1 VTQDPQSGVIVAEP
15 ILCRT
20 RKALPIVRRWFAFTL
35 FLLFA
40 SMTAHPAASQ
50 DLKIAA
56 VVNEDV
62 ITVIDL
68 LVRTRVAIVAS
79 HVQDTQE
86 NRQRLSGVV
95 LRNLIDE
102 HLKTQAA
109 KSQGITVDEAEVNA
123 RLTEL
128 ARQNQI
134 TLEEFKQKL
143 AASGIL
149 IDSLAD
155 QFRADIAWQMVVRK
169 RFRSAA
175 TVSRK
180 DIDDEIAQMKENE
193 GKPEYLV
200 GEIFLP
206 VYSPGD
212 AAAVESTG
220 NDLMAQLQQGANFTE
235 LAQQFSQS
243 PTGSTGG
250 VLGWLRADQ
259 LDPGMRGAVTAMTKG
274 QITGPLQTSGGYSIL
289 TLFDQRTSGQT
300 PIDEQAVTSRL
311 TAQRLDT
318 LARAYL
324 SDLRTQAFI
333 DIRQ

>member
-1 VTQDPQSGVIVAEP
+1 
-15 ILCRT
+15 
-20 RKALPIVRRWFAFTL
+20 VRRWFAFAL
-35 FLLFA
+35 FLLFV

-56 VVNEDV
+56 VVNDDV
-62 ITVIDL
+62 ITIIDL
-68 LVRTRVAIVAS
+68 LVRTRVAMVAS
-79 HVQDTQE
+79 HVPDTPE
-86 NRQRLSGVV
+86 NRQRLSGLV

-109 KSQGITVDEAEVNA
+109 KGQGITVDEAEVTE
-123 RLTEL
+123 RLTAL
-128 ARQNQI
+128 AQQNNL
-134 TLEEFKQKL
+134 TLEEFKKKL

-149 IDSLAD
+149 MDSLAD
-155 QFRADIAWQMVVRK
+155 QIRADIAWQMVVRK

-180 DIDDEIAQMKENE
+180 DIDDELAQMKENE

-206 VYSPGD
+206 VYTPAD

-220 NDLMAQLQQGANFTE
+220 KDLMAQLQQGANFNE

-243 PTGSTGG
+243 PTASGGG
-250 VLGWLRADQ
+250 VLGWLRPDQ
-259 LDPGMRGAVTAMTKG
+259 LDPGMRGVVTAMTKG
-274 QITGPLQTSGGYSIL
+274 QITGPVQTSGGYSIL
-289 TLFDQRTSGQT
+289 TVFDQRTAGAET
-300 PIDEQAVTSRL
+300 LDEQAVTDRL
-311 TAQRLDT
+311 TAQRIDA
-318 LARAYL
+318 LARGYL

>member
-1 VTQDPQSGVIVAEP
+1 M
-15 ILCRT
+15 
-20 RKALPIVRRWFAFTL
+20 RRWFAFAL
-35 FLLFA
+35 FLLFV
-40 SMTAHPAASQ
+40 STTAHPAASQ

-56 VVNEDV
+56 VVNDDV

-68 LVRTRVAIVAS
+68 LVRTRVAMVAS
-79 HVQDTQE
+79 HVPDTPE
-86 NRQRLSGVV
+86 NRQRLSGLV

-102 HLKTQAA
+102 RLKTQAA
-109 KSQGITVDEAEVNA
+109 KAQGITVDEAEVTE
-123 RLTEL
+123 RLTSL
-128 ARQNQI
+128 AQQNNLSLDQ
-134 TLEEFKQKL
+134 FKAKL

-149 IDSLAD
+149 MDALAD

-180 DIDDEIAQMKENE
+180 DIDDELAQMKENE

-206 VYSPGD
+206 VYTPAD
-212 AAAVESTG
+212 AAAVETTG
-220 NDLMAQLQQGANFTE
+220 KDLMSQLQQGANFND

-243 PTGSTGG
+243 PTASGGG
-250 VLGWLRADQ
+250 VLGWLRPDQ
-259 LDPGMRGAVTAMTKG
+259 LDPGMRGAVTAMSKG
-274 QITGPLQTSGGYSIL
+274 QITGPIQTSGGYSIL
-289 TLFDQRTSGQT
+289 TVFDQRSAGQESL
-300 PIDEQAVTSRL
+300 DEKAVADRL

-318 LARAYL
+318 LARGYL

>member
-1 VTQDPQSGVIVAEP
+1 
-15 ILCRT
+15 
-20 RKALPIVRRWFAFTL
+20 VRRWFAIAL
-35 FLLFA
+35 FLLFV
-40 SMTAHPAASQ
+40 SITAHPATSQ

-56 VVNEDV
+56 VVNDDV

-79 HVQDTQE
+79 HVPDTVE

-109 KSQGITVDEAEVNA
+109 KAQGITVDEAEVTD
-123 RLTEL
+123 RLTSL
-128 ARQNQI
+128 AQQNNA
-134 TLEEFKQKL
+134 TLDEFKKKL
-143 AASGIL
+143 EASGIL
-149 IDSLAD
+149 MESLAD
-155 QFRADIAWQMVVRK
+155 QFRADIAWQMLVRK
-169 RFRSAA
+169 RFRNAA
-175 TVSRK
+175 AVSRK
-180 DIDDEIAQMKENE
+180 DIDDELAQMKENE

-206 VYSPGD
+206 VYTPAD
-212 AAAVESTG
+212 AAAVETTG
-220 NDLMAQLQQGANFTE
+220 KDLMGQLQQGANFND

-243 PTGSTGG
+243 PTSSTGG

-259 LDPGMRGAVTAMTKG
+259 LDPGMRGAVTAMSKG
-274 QITGPLQTSGGYSIL
+274 QITGPIQTSGGYSIL
-289 TLFDQRTSGQT
+289 TVFDQRTAGQQSL
-300 PIDEQAVTSRL
+300 DDKAVSDAL
-311 TAQRLDT
+311 IAQRLDT
-318 LARAYL
+318 LARGYL